1 MSTPLSIL
9 ITGSSS
15 GFGRLTAEALAR
27 KGHTVFASMRGVNG
41 KNAEKAAQ
49 LRQWAEQEDVNL
61 HVLELDV
68 TDEASAEAAAAAV
81 VAAAGRID
89 VLINNAGIG
98 AFGLNE
104 AFTTGQLQSM
114 FDVNVFGVHR
124 VNRAVLPTMR
134 EQQSGLLV
142 YVTSALGR
150 FMVPNMGTYS
160 ASKFAVEA
168 LAESYH
174 YNLSNLGIDTVIVE
188 PTGFATDGF
197 YTLGQLPADG
207 ERAAAYGAV
216 AETLQQFGEGYAQ
229 SLQAP
234 DAPQPQ
240 QVVDVIVNLIE
251 TPVGERP
258 LRTTVGNFLEGVQ
271 VINQTTDQ
279 VQAQTFAALGLD
291 ALLKVAIPVV

>member
-1 MSTPLSIL
+1 MSIPLSIL

-27 KGHTVFASMRGVNG
+27 KGHTVFASMRGVVG
-41 KNAEKAAQ
+41 KNTAKAEQ
-49 LRQWAEQEDVNL
+49 LRQWAKQENVSL
-61 HVLELDV
+61 HIVELDV
-68 TDEASAEAAAAAV
+68 TDEASADAAAAAV
-81 VAAAGRID
+81 VETAGRID

-98 AFGLNE
+98 AFGVNE
-104 AFTTGQLQSM
+104 AFTAEQLQRM
-114 FDVNVFGVHR
+114 FNVNVFGVHR
-124 VNRAVLPTMR
+124 VNRAVLPYMR
-134 EQQSGLLV
+134 QQGSGLVV
-142 YVTSALGR
+142 YITSALGR

-197 YTLGQLPADG
+197 YAQGLYPANGDRS
-207 ERAAAYGAV
+207 EAYGAI
-216 AETLQQFGEGYAQ
+216 ADMLQQFSKGYAQ

-258 LRTTVGNFLEGVQ
+258 LRTAVGNYIEGVQ
-271 VINQTTDQ
+271 YINQTTDQ
-279 VQAQTFAALGLD
+279 VQAQTFETLGLST
-291 ALLKVAIPVV
+291 LLKVTTPAP